1 MYNWH
6 VFGRQQNDKSWFKSG
21 VINGFENDVSR
32 NGQNVCR
39 IAVKAGKGIINKSAV
54 VGTWFSEVKHEID
67 YQPVFYGANFAC
79 EREIDSDEY
88 GEYTLGTIIWNDN
101 S

>member
-32 NGQNVCR
+32 NGQH
-39 IAVKAGKGIINKSAV
+39 
-54 VGTWFSEVKHEID
+54 F
-67 YQPVFYGANFAC
+67 
-79 EREIDSDEY
+79 
-88 GEYTLGTIIWNDN
+88 
-101 S
+101 